1 MSKLKFRSI
10 FLSDIHLGS
19 KGCQSKL
26 LLEALACGTPLAAYP
41 VTGPKDLIVNGVN
54 GFTDDNLLNAID
66 QAVKVPSSGCI
77 DFASRF
83 TWDKVAEQFKNALVP
98 KSLESSYKNSSRPYL
113 SIWR

>member
-19 KGCQSKL
+19 KECQSKL

-83 TWDKVAEQFKNALVP
+83 TCLLYTSPSPRD
-98 KSLESSYKNSSRPYL
+98 
-113 SIWR
+113 